1 VHRRPVGVWGHMD
14 VKSGGLLSTV
24 LTTFWIFHKIFGLN
38 PLPYHFV
45 NVIIHAASAA
55 VLWRVLRRLNVRGAW
70 LGAALWT
77 LHPVMVQSVAWITEL
92 KNTQSCLFYL
102 LTILFFLQADKAK
115 TRASG
120 YRGQFGLRW
129 CSSQWQSQANH
140 RLPCCHWC
148 CRSVYGGKSADC
160 SGVILR
166 RSFLFLSSH
175 WQQAVGRFGNKDS
188 IPAHPA
194 MNGRKAG

>member
-1 VHRRPVGVWGHMD
+1 MD

-77 LHPVMVQSVAWITEL
+77 LHPVM
-92 KNTQSCLFYL
+92 
-102 LTILFFLQADKAK
+102 
-115 TRASG
+115 G
-120 YRGQFGLRW
+120 
-129 CSSQWQSQANH
+129 
-140 RLPCCHWC
+140 
-148 CRSVYGGKSADC
+148 
-160 SGVILR
+160 
-166 RSFLFLSSH
+166 
-175 WQQAVGRFGNKDS
+175 AVGRVDHGIEEHAVVPVLPADDS
-188 IPAHPA
+188 VLSS
-194 MNGRKAG
+194 GG